1 MCCQRALIVKE
12 INDNEEAT
20 FFLANVYNLH
30 SQLIASSGH
39 CIALLCSTHTASDR
53 PRCGTCDMCSNRPH
67 AWYCMRCGQNSSWLV
82 CCHADGQSNISVKSN
97 WAEASHRRRIQYL
110 YNGLHVRSQCT
121 LHLPILYNG
130 QWAATCY
137 PTNVPLP
144 FRGGSEV
151 LDPPL
156 PSQIIMTKGGILD
169 DAWHSNVAAADEHF
183 VYMLNRMAIWKVFI
197 TFISYSMT

>member
-1 MCCQRALIVKE
+1 M
-12 INDNEEAT
+12 
-20 FFLANVYNLH
+20 
-30 SQLIASSGH
+30 H
-39 CIALLCSTHTASDR
+39 CTTVFNTHTASDR

-183 VYMLNRMAIWKVFI
+183 VYMLNRMAI
-197 TFISYSMT
+197 